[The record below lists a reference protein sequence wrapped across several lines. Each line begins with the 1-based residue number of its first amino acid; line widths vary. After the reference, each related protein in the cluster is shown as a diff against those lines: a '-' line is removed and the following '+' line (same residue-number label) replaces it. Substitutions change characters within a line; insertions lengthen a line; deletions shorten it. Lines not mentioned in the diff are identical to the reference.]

1 MIYPNNFNFYVNKS
15 IVKFQMSLPLP
26 NKFKYLMFL
35 LNIFFAEKKP
45 HFFNITITSAFS
57 TENLMP

>member
-35 LNIFFAEKKP
+35 LNIFFAEKNP
-45 HFFNITITSAFS
+45 HFLT
-57 TENLMP
+57 